1 MGDATSKLQRRYSR
15 SNTKSRSPT
24 EEEYFTA
31 RSGSEVGDNTSE
43 IDSEEDMSSLHERKK
58 LLASTFGESKFTSKS
73 STSSTKVSQQSS
85 VKTSKTSS
93 KFSVEESATSVK
105 STKSIEIKS
114 SKTSSS
120 KFESSTVKLQKSGGA
135 FSIKQDESSSESSKT
150 GKLKIKKSKPKS
162 KMPPPQLTG
171 AEAIQQA
178 KEALLK
184 RKQKKKAA
192 RKEKAEQTIEH
203 AKLKHVHQKRGS
215 DASSVDLNVNLKP
228 IP

>member
-73 STSSTKVSQQSS
+73 LSSSTKVSQQSS

-120 KFESSTVKLQKSGGA
+120 SSKFES
-135 FSIKQDESSSESSKT
+135 
-150 GKLKIKKSKPKS
+150 
-162 KMPPPQLTG
+162 
-171 AEAIQQA
+171 
-178 KEALLK
+178 
-184 RKQKKKAA
+184 
-192 RKEKAEQTIEH
+192 
-203 AKLKHVHQKRGS
+203 
-215 DASSVDLNVNLKP
+215 
-228 IP
+228 

>member
-73 STSSTKVSQQSS
+73 SSSSTKVSQQSS

-93 KFSVEESATSVK
+93 KFSVEESATS
-105 STKSIEIKS
+105 
-114 SKTSSS
+114 
-120 KFESSTVKLQKSGGA
+120 VKLQKSGGA

-184 RKQKKKAA
+184 RKQKKKA
-192 RKEKAEQTIEH
+192 
-203 AKLKHVHQKRGS
+203 
-215 DASSVDLNVNLKP
+215 
-228 IP
+228 